1 MGRHEDTTG
10 IDEVIV
16 FLRTFEEAVC
26 GDTVNLCKYT
36 WVDDAQITQY
46 STLFDNT
53 ENHYVLKFV
62 GLNLGANLDSSN
74 VEVHI
79 DGLKQEIISVDSQFL
94 DVRIVNVKSSTT
106 SDIDIFL
113 PTGNPG
119 SDTTSLTTVG
129 ITLDPRL
136 HGITP
141 NVGSLG
147 GTLLVADVRGIGTLT
162 EGVTLVSSTGVEIC

>member
-1 MGRHEDTTG
+1 MF
-10 IDEVIV
+10 DE
-16 FLRTFEEAVC
+16 
-26 GDTVNLCKYT
+26 
-36 WVDDAQITQY
+36 
-46 STLFDNT
+46 T

-62 GLNLGANLDSSN
+62 GINLGDNLDSSN

-79 DGLKQEIISVDSQFL
+79 DGFKQEIIRVDSQFL

-106 SDIDIFL
+106 LDIDIFL
-113 PTGNPG
+113 PIGHPG

-136 HGITP
+136 HGIAP

-147 GTLLVADVRGIGTLT
+147 GTLIVADVRGIGTQT
-162 EGVTLVSSTGVEIC
+162 GEVTLVTSTGVDIC